1 MLNQFKSHEQEQQ
14 RPRNY
19 SPTKAGQRVVWKIR
33 ACTVD
38 NENIY
43 KLRPCPVIRIS
54 KSPSITKQQL
64 TRFLLF
70 CFVPENGTEF
80 GSNFS
85 NSNTAPCKNATRSID
100 DFPPD
105 FFTDDQRRHG
115 AVAFHFLVA
124 FYGFVFIAFVC
135 NDYFLPS
142 VFCICLGMV

>member
-1 MLNQFKSHEQEQQ
+1 ML
-14 RPRNY
+14 
-19 SPTKAGQRVVWKIR
+19 KIR
-33 ACTVD
+33 ACTAD
-38 NENIY
+38 NENKH
-43 KLRPCPVIRIS
+43 KLRPCTS
-54 KSPSITKQQL
+54 KSQPATKRQL
-64 TRFLLF
+64 TRFLLLGF
-70 CFVPENGTEF
+70 IPENDTEL

-85 NSNTAPCKNATRSID
+85 NSSTIPCKNATRSID

-115 AVAFHFLVA
+115 AVVFHFLVA

>member
-1 MLNQFKSHEQEQQ
+1 ML
-14 RPRNY
+14 
-19 SPTKAGQRVVWKIR
+19 KIR

-38 NENIY
+38 NENIH
-43 KLRPCPVIRIS
+43 KLRPCIS
-54 KSPSITKQQL
+54 KSQPETKRQL
-64 TRFLLF
+64 TRVLLLDF
-70 CFVPENGTEF
+70 ILENGTEL

-85 NSNTAPCKNATRSID
+85 NSSTIPCKNATRSID

-115 AVAFHFLVA
+115 AVIFHFLVA